1 MNQWVS
7 GVVYQEPIDGPGRT
21 GFLDI
26 QTLGDE
32 KEKPLILAY
41 DFLYPYLV
49 KYKYP
54 LENYDKA
61 FEKVAWALSFRGYTG
76 NNWFAA
82 ESSTLVAAAL
92 SLKDAQKR
100 NFYLDFYLNRD
111 LSLIHI

>member
-1 MNQWVS
+1 M
-7 GVVYQEPIDGPGRT
+7 
-21 GFLDI
+21 
-26 QTLGDE
+26 GDE

-61 FEKVAWALSFRGYTG
+61 FEKVAWTLLFRGYTG

-111 LSLIHI
+111 TVADN